1 MDNSLF
7 YQLSIATAFKKLA
20 AKPSGLETL
29 EIDKRLQTYGLNK
42 LPRKKA
48 LTGLRLFLG
57 QFKNPLVF
65 ILLAALV
72 ISFFAGHKSDSL
84 IILIVVMVTNV
95 VGFLQEWKANNALE
109 KLNQAVTHKIKVWR
123 NNQLTIIKRDFLVP
137 GDIIEI
143 AAGDVVPADARV
155 FEAKD
160 LKINEA
166 ALTGESFAVDKS
178 IKELTTEVSLADRK
192 NMIYQGT
199 IVADG
204 YGKALVTATGQ
215 NTEIGKIAKLIKET
229 SEGLTPL
236 QKQINSFG
244 VKLGLF
250 LIVINVVIF
259 LIGVISGRD
268 IFEMFMISVVIVV
281 SAVPEGLIPAMAI
294 ILAIG
299 MQHLAKKQ
307 GLVRRAIAAETL
319 GSVSVIC
326 ADKTGTLTQG
336 EMLVDQFITGDGI
349 KKLDKETLAL
359 KIAVLCNDGLI
370 ENPGDEFPKLKVLG
384 NPTDKALLLAG
395 ASVGLYRQELEKLNP
410 RLDEILFSSESK
422 LMATLHKLENGQ
434 EVVYVKGAPEKLL
447 AQASKIYYQGQ
458 EKKLSA
464 KDKKVQEA
472 KIAEFTSVGA
482 RVIALA
488 YKNKTSSKS
497 GGLVANDLED
507 LTLVGFF
514 SLRDQIRLDVK
525 QAIQSCREAGIR
537 VVIITGDNARTAMA
551 IVKEIGLEINHHN
564 VIDGDELD
572 KLTDAELKKRIN
584 DIRLYARVSPHHKLR
599 IVNAF
604 QEIGKTVAMTG
615 DGINDSPALKK
626 ADIGVAI
633 GSGTDVAKEAAD
645 LVLLDNSFL
654 TIVEAVKQ
662 GRITFLNIRKVILY
676 LFTDCFQEMV
686 IIGVSVL
693 LGWPLPILPAQI
705 LWIKLIEDPLP
716 AASLAFDVSDD
727 NVMHEKPRNRKQPLL
742 TVALQKVIAF
752 YAIVMDCFALA
763 IFYYYF
769 HVLGD
774 ITLARTVMFA
784 TLGLSTMFYIY
795 AVRSLN
801 TSIFKTKHFS
811 NKFLVVATFFGAVLI
826 VASVYLPILNRLLST
841 IPLRAFDWLVVL
853 IYGSLTMF
861 VFEIGKYI
869 SGYHREIKKLN

>member
-7 YQLSIATAFKKLA
+7 YQLSVAAAFKKLA
-20 AKPSGLETL
+20 TKQSGLETS
-29 EIDKRLQTYGLNK
+29 EVESRLKTHGLNK

-48 LTGLRLFLG
+48 LTGLSLFLG

-65 ILLAALV
+65 ILFAALA

-84 IILIVVMVTNV
+84 IIFIVIMVTNT

-109 KLNQAVTHKIKVWR
+109 KLGQAVTHKVRVWR
-123 NNQLTIIKRDFLVP
+123 DNQLSIIKREFLVP

-143 AAGDVVPADARV
+143 AAGDVIPADARI

-160 LKINEA
+160 LKVNEA
-166 ALTGESFAVDKS
+166 ALTGESLAVDKS
-178 IKELTTEVSLADRK
+178 IRELKTEISLADRK
-192 NMIYQGT
+192 NMVYQGT

-204 YGKALVTATGQ
+204 FGKALVTATGQ
-215 NTEIGKIAKLIKET
+215 NTEIGQIAKLIKET

-236 QKQINSFG
+236 QKQINNFG
-244 VKLGLF
+244 IKLGLF
-250 LIVINVVIF
+250 LIAANVVIF
-259 LIGVISGRD
+259 LIGILSGRD
-268 IFEMFMISVVIVV
+268 IFEMFMVSVVIVV

-336 EMLVDQFITGDGI
+336 EMLVDRFIGANGLE
-349 KKLDKETLAL
+349 KLGKETLAL
-359 KIAVLCNDGLI
+359 KISVLCNDGLI
-370 ENPGDEFPKLKVLG
+370 ENPGDDLSKLKISG

-395 ASVGLYRQELEKLNP
+395 AGLGLYRQELEKINP
-410 RLDEILFSSESK
+410 RLDEILFSSTSK
-422 LMATLHKLENGQ
+422 LMATLNKSADGQ
-434 EVVYVKGAPEKLL
+434 EIVYIKGAPEKLL
-447 AQASKIYYQGQ
+447 AQASKIYVDGK

-464 KDKKVQEA
+464 KDKKIQA
-472 KIAEFTSVGA
+472 DKIAEFTDTGA

-488 YKNKTSSKS
+488 YKNKIT
-497 GGLVANDLED
+497 GTPGHLEAADLED

-514 SLRDQIRLDVK
+514 SLRDQVRSDVK

-537 VVIITGDNARTAMA
+537 VVIITGDNARTATA
-551 IVKEIGLEINHHN
+551 IVKEIGLEINSHN
-564 VIDGDELD
+564 VVDGDELD
-572 KLTDAELKKRIN
+572 KMTDDQLKKRIS

-645 LVLLDNSFL
+645 LVLLDNSFM
-654 TIVEAVKQ
+654 TIVAAVKQ

-676 LFTDCFQEMV
+676 LFTDCFQEMI
-686 IIGVSVL
+686 IIGVSVI
-693 LGWPLPILPAQI
+693 LGWPLPILPVQV

-727 NVMHEKPRNRKQPLL
+727 NVMHEQPRHREQPLL
-742 TVALQKVIAF
+742 TPALQKIIAF

-769 HVLGD
+769 KVVGD
-774 ITLARTVMFA
+774 IVLARSVMFA
-784 TLGLSTMFYIY
+784 TLGMSTMFYIY
-795 AVRSLN
+795 AVRGLN

-811 NKFLVVATFFGAVLI
+811 NKFLVGATFLGVALIAV
-826 VASVYLPILNRLLST
+826 SVYLPVLNRLLNT
-841 IPLRAFDWLVVL
+841 VPLRINDWAIILV
-853 IYGSLTMF
+853 YGILTMF
-861 VFEIGKYI
+861 VFELGKYI
-869 SGYHREIKKLN
+869 SGYRREVKKL

>member
-1 MDNSLF
+1 MEKSNF
-7 YQLSIATAFKKLA
+7 YQLSVAASFKKLA
-20 AKPSGLETL
+20 AKPSGLDNSEV
-29 EIDKRLQTYGLNK
+29 EKRLKINGLNK
-42 LPRKKA
+42 LPRQKA
-48 LTGLRLFLG
+48 LTGLSLFIG

-65 ILLAALV
+65 ILLAALI
-72 ISFFAGHKSDSL
+72 ISFLAGHKSDSL
-84 IILIVVMVTNV
+84 IILIVVMVTNT

-109 KLNQAVTHKIKVWR
+109 KLNQAVTHKIRVWR
-123 NNQLTIIKRDFLVP
+123 GNRLAIIKREDLVP
-137 GDIIEI
+137 GDIVEI
-143 AAGDVVPADARV
+143 AAGDVVPADARI

-166 ALTGESFAVDKS
+166 ALTGESLAVNKS
-178 IKELTTEVSLADRK
+178 IKELTTETSLADRR
-192 NMIYQGT
+192 NMAYQGT
-199 IVADG
+199 IVATG
-204 YGKALVTATGQ
+204 FGKILVTATGQ
-215 NTEIGKIAKLIKET
+215 ETEIGQIAKLIKET

-236 QKQINSFG
+236 QKQINNFG
-244 VKLGLF
+244 IKLGIF
-250 LIVINVVIF
+250 LVVANIAIF
-259 LIGVISGRD
+259 LIGIATGRD
-268 IFEMFMISVVIVV
+268 IFEMFMVSVVIVV

-307 GLVRRAIAAETL
+307 GLVRQAIAAETL

-336 EMLVDQFITGDGI
+336 EMLVDKFISLKGI
-349 KKLDKETLAL
+349 EKFKKDSLAL

-370 ENPGDEFPKLKVLG
+370 ENPGDGAAKLKVSG

-395 ASVGLYRQELEKLNP
+395 AGVGLYRQELEKLNP
-410 RLDEILFSSESK
+410 RLDEILFSSDSK
-422 LMATLHKLENGQ
+422 LMATLNETEDSKRI
-434 EVVYVKGAPEKLL
+434 VYIKGAPEKLL
-447 AQASKIYYQGQ
+447 SQASKIYHNGQ
-458 EKKLSA
+458 EKKITIN
-464 KDKKVQEA
+464 DKKILA
-472 KIAEFTSVGA
+472 DRLAEFTDTGA

-488 YKNKTSSKS
+488 YKNKVRGQLDRLEET
-497 GGLVANDLED
+497 DLD
-507 LTLVGFF
+507 GLTLVGFF
-514 SLRDQIRLDVK
+514 SLRDQVRVDVK

-537 VVIITGDNARTAMA
+537 VVIITGDNARTATA
-551 IVKEIGLEINHHN
+551 IVREIGLEINSHN
-564 VIDGDELD
+564 VIDGDALD
-572 KLTDAELKKRIN
+572 KLSDEELKKRIR

-686 IIGVSVL
+686 IIGTSVI
-693 LGWPLPILPAQI
+693 LGWPLPILPVQI

-727 NVMHEKPRNRKQPLL
+727 NVMHEKPRSRKQPLL
-742 TVALQKVIAF
+742 TPALQKTIAF
-752 YAIVMDCFALA
+752 YAIVMDCLALG

-769 HVLGD
+769 QVVGN
-774 ITLARTVMFA
+774 IVLARTVMFA

-795 AVRSLN
+795 AIRGLN

-811 NKFLVVATFFGAVLI
+811 NKFLVTATFLGAALI
-826 VASVYLPILNRLLST
+826 ATSIYLPVLNRLLET
-841 IPLRAFDWLVVL
+841 VPLRAVDWSIILG
-853 IYGSLTMF
+853 YGALTMF
-861 VFEIGKYI
+861 VFEVGKNI
-869 SGYHREIKKLN
+869 FGYKREVQS

>member
-1 MDNSLF
+1 MDKF
-7 YQLSIATAFKKLA
+7 YQISVADVFKKLNT
-20 AKPSGLETL
+20 KPSGLEKT
-29 EIDKRLQTYGLNK
+29 EASKRLKLYGFNR

-48 LTGLRLFLG
+48 LTGLTLFFG

-65 ILLAALV
+65 ILLAALA

-84 IILIVVMVTNV
+84 IIFIVIMVTNT

-109 KLNQAVTHKIKVWR
+109 KLSQAVTHKIRVWR
-123 NNQLTIIKRDFLVP
+123 SGALMIIKRDDLVP
-137 GDIIEI
+137 GDIVEI
-143 AAGDVVPADARV
+143 MAGDVVPADARV
-155 FEAKD
+155 FEIKN

-166 ALTGESFAVDKS
+166 ALTGESMAVDKS
-178 IKELTTEVSLADRK
+178 IGALNKEVSLADRK
-192 NMIYQGT
+192 NMVYQGT

-204 YGKALVTATGQ
+204 FAKAIVTATGQ
-215 NTEIGKIAKLIKET
+215 ETEIGQIAKLIKET

-236 QKQINSFG
+236 QKQINNFG
-244 VKLGLF
+244 VKLGIF
-250 LIVINVVIF
+250 LIIANVVIF

-268 IFEMFMISVVIVV
+268 VFEMFMISVVIVV

-336 EMLVDQFITGDGI
+336 EMLVDKLITGDGI
-349 KKLDKETLAL
+349 QKLKKETLAL
-359 KIAVLCNDGLI
+359 KISVLCNDGLI
-370 ENPGDEFPKLKVLG
+370 ENPGDEASKLKVSG

-395 ASVGLYRQELEKLNP
+395 AGVGLYRQELESLAP
-410 RLDEILFSSESK
+410 RLDEILFSSETK
-422 LMATLHKLENGQ
+422 IMATLNKEKYG
-434 EVVYVKGAPEKLL
+434 EVIYIKGAPEKIL
-447 AQASKIYYQGQ
+447 ALASKILINGKE
-458 EKKLSA
+458 EKFLA
-464 KDKKVQEA
+464 KDKKIQAEEIA
-472 KIAEFTSVGA
+472 KFTSMGA

-488 YKNKTSSKS
+488 YKNKVVSKGKS
-497 GGLVANDLED
+497 KGLDVDDLNDV
-507 LTLVGFF
+507 TLVGFL
-514 SLRDQIRLDVK
+514 SLRDQIRADVK
-525 QAIQSCREAGIR
+525 GAVQSCREAGIR
-537 VVIITGDNARTAMA
+537 VVIITGDNAQTAIS
-551 IVKEIGLEINHHN
+551 IVKEIGLEINNHN
-564 VIDGDELD
+564 VISGDELD
-572 KLTDAELKKRIN
+572 KMTDEELKKRIK

-645 LVLLDNSFL
+645 LVLLDNNFL
-654 TIVEAVKQ
+654 TIVAAVKQ
-662 GRITFLNIRKVILY
+662 GRITFSNIRKVVLY

-686 IIGVSVL
+686 IIGTSVL
-693 LGWPLPILPAQI
+693 LGWPLPILPVQI

-727 NVMHEKPRNRKQPLL
+727 NVMHEKPRSRKQALL
-742 TVALQKVIAF
+742 TPALQKIIAF

-769 HVLGD
+769 KVVGD
-774 ITLARTVMFA
+774 IDLARTVMFA

-795 AVRSLN
+795 AVRSLD
-801 TSIFKTKHFS
+801 TSIFKAKHFS
-811 NKFLVVATFFGAVLI
+811 NKFLVMATLLGTVLI
-826 VASVYLPILNRLLST
+826 FASVYLPLLNKLLST
-841 IPLRAFDWLVVL
+841 VPLRTHDWIFIIAYGLVSML
-853 IYGSLTMF
+853 
-861 VFEIGKYI
+861 VFEMGKYV
-869 SGYHREIKKLN
+869 SGYKRELKK

>member
-1 MDNSLF
+1 MDKF
-7 YQLSIATAFKKLA
+7 YQISVADVFKKLNT
-20 AKPSGLETL
+20 KPSGLEKT
-29 EIDKRLQTYGLNK
+29 EASKRLKLYGFNR

-48 LTGLRLFLG
+48 LTGLTLFFG

-65 ILLAALV
+65 ILLAALA

-84 IILIVVMVTNV
+84 IIFIVIMVTNT

-109 KLNQAVTHKIKVWR
+109 KLSQAVTHKIRVWR
-123 NNQLTIIKRDFLVP
+123 SGALMIIKRDDLVP
-137 GDIIEI
+137 GDIVEI
-143 AAGDVVPADARV
+143 MAGDVVPADARV
-155 FEAKD
+155 FEIKN

-166 ALTGESFAVDKS
+166 ALTGESMAVDKS
-178 IKELTTEVSLADRK
+178 IGALNKEVSLADRK
-192 NMIYQGT
+192 NMVYQGT

-204 YGKALVTATGQ
+204 FAKAIVTATGQ
-215 NTEIGKIAKLIKET
+215 ETEIGQIAKLIKET

-236 QKQINSFG
+236 QKQINNFG
-244 VKLGLF
+244 VKLGIF
-250 LIVINVVIF
+250 LIIANVVIF

-268 IFEMFMISVVIVV
+268 VFEMFMISVVIVV

-336 EMLVDQFITGDGI
+336 EMLVDKLITGDGI
-349 KKLDKETLAL
+349 QKLKKETLAL
-359 KIAVLCNDGLI
+359 KISVLCNDGLI
-370 ENPGDEFPKLKVLG
+370 ENPGDEASKLKVSG

-395 ASVGLYRQELEKLNP
+395 AGVGLYRQELESLAP
-410 RLDEILFSSESK
+410 RLDEILFSSETK
-422 LMATLHKLENGQ
+422 IMATLNKEKYG
-434 EVVYVKGAPEKLL
+434 EVIYIKGAPEKIL
-447 AQASKIYYQGQ
+447 ALASKILINGKE
-458 EKKLSA
+458 EKFLA
-464 KDKKVQEA
+464 KDKKIQAEEIA
-472 KIAEFTSVGA
+472 KFTSMGA

-488 YKNKTSSKS
+488 YKNKVVSKGKS
-497 GGLVANDLED
+497 KGLDVDDLNDV
-507 LTLVGFF
+507 TLVGFL
-514 SLRDQIRLDVK
+514 SLRDQIRADVK
-525 QAIQSCREAGIR
+525 GAVQSCREAGIR
-537 VVIITGDNARTAMA
+537 VVIITGDNAQTAIS
-551 IVKEIGLEINHHN
+551 IVKEIGLEINNHN
-564 VIDGDELD
+564 VISGDELD
-572 KLTDAELKKRIN
+572 KMTDEELKKRIK

-645 LVLLDNSFL
+645 LVLLDNNFL
-654 TIVEAVKQ
+654 TIVAAVKQ
-662 GRITFLNIRKVILY
+662 GRITFSNIRKVILY

-686 IIGVSVL
+686 IIGTSVL
-693 LGWPLPILPAQI
+693 LGWPLPILPVQI

-727 NVMHEKPRNRKQPLL
+727 NVMHEKPRSRKQALL
-742 TVALQKVIAF
+742 TPALQKIIAF

-769 HVLGD
+769 KVVGD
-774 ITLARTVMFA
+774 IDLARTVMFA

-795 AVRSLN
+795 AVRSLD
-801 TSIFKTKHFS
+801 TSIFKAKHFS
-811 NKFLVVATFFGAVLI
+811 NKFLVMATLLGTVLI
-826 VASVYLPILNRLLST
+826 FASVYLPLLNKLLST
-841 IPLRAFDWLVVL
+841 VPLRTHDWIFIIAYGLVSML
-853 IYGSLTMF
+853 
-861 VFEIGKYI
+861 VFEMGKYV
-869 SGYHREIKKLN
+869 SGYKRELKK

>member
-1 MDNSLF
+1 MDNPLF
-7 YQLSIATAFKKLA
+7 YKLSVAATFKELA
-20 AKPSGLETL
+20 AKQSGLDTA
-29 EIDKRLQTYGLNK
+29 EINKRLQTYGLNS

-48 LTGLRLFLG
+48 LTGLKLFLG

-65 ILLAALV
+65 ILLAALL

-84 IILIVVMVTNV
+84 IIFIVVMVTNI

-109 KLNQAVTHKIKVWR
+109 KLNQAVTHKIRAWR
-123 NNQLTIIKRDFLVP
+123 NNQLVIIKREFLVP

-143 AAGDVVPADARV
+143 SAGDVIPADARV
-155 FEAKD
+155 FEIKD

-166 ALTGESFAVDKS
+166 ALTGESLAVDKS
-178 IKELTTEVSLADRK
+178 IAELKSEASLADRK
-192 NMIYQGT
+192 NMVYQGT
-199 IVADG
+199 IVAAG
-204 YGKALVTATGQ
+204 FAKALVTATGQ
-215 NTEIGKIAKLIKET
+215 NTEIGQIAKLIKET

-244 VKLGLF
+244 LKLGLF
-250 LIVINVVIF
+250 LIIANIVIF
-259 LIGVISGRD
+259 LIGIISGRD
-268 IFEMFMISVVIVV
+268 IFEMFMVSVVIVV

-307 GLVRRAIAAETL
+307 GLVRQAIAAETL

-336 EMLVDQFITGDGI
+336 EMLVDKFIGLGGTEKI
-349 KKLDKETLAL
+349 KKESLAL

-370 ENPGDEFPKLKVLG
+370 ENPGDELSKLQISG

-395 ASVGLYRQELEKLNP
+395 AGVGLYRQELEKLNP
-410 RLDEILFSSESK
+410 RLDEILFSSDSK
-422 LMATLHKLENGQ
+422 LMATLNKSEDGR
-434 EVVYVKGAPEKLL
+434 EIIYIKGAPEKLL
-447 AQASKIYYQGQ
+447 AQSAKIYHEGQ

-464 KDKKVQEA
+464 QDRKMFAERL
-472 KIAEFTSVGA
+472 AEFTGTGA

-488 YKNKTSSKS
+488 YKDKS
-497 GGLVANDLED
+497 GGSSERLQATDLD
-507 LTLVGFF
+507 NLTLVGFF
-514 SLRDQIRLDVK
+514 SLRDQIRSDVK
-525 QAIQSCREAGIR
+525 QAIKSCRRAGIR
-537 VVIITGDNARTAMA
+537 VVIITGDNIQTATA
-551 IVKEIGLEINHHN
+551 IVQEIGLEINNHN
-564 VIDGDELD
+564 AIDGDALD
-572 KLTDAELKKRIN
+572 KLTDAELKKRIM

-645 LVLLDNSFL
+645 LVLMDNSFL

-686 IIGVSVL
+686 IIGTSVI
-693 LGWPLPILPAQI
+693 LGWPLPILPVQV

-727 NVMHEKPRNRKQPLL
+727 NVMKEKPRHRKQPLL
-742 TVALQKVIAF
+742 TAALQKIIVF
-752 YAIVMDCFALA
+752 YALVMDCLALA

-769 HVLGD
+769 KIIGD

-801 TSIFKTKHFS
+801 TSIFKMRHFS
-811 NKFLVVATFFGAVLI
+811 NKFLVVATLLGAALI
-826 VASVYLPILNRLLST
+826 AASVYLPLLNRLLT
-841 IPLRAFDWLVVL
+841 TVPLRAVDWAL
-853 IYGSLTMF
+853 ILGYGVITMF
-861 VFEIGKYI
+861 VFELGKYV
-869 SGYHREIKKLN
+869 SGYKRETKKLN

>member
-1 MDNSLF
+1 MTSPIF
-7 YQLSIATAFKKLA
+7 YQLSVAATFKELA
-20 AKPSGLETL
+20 AKQSGLETS
-29 EIDKRLQTYGLNK
+29 EIDKRLKTYGLNE

-48 LTGLRLFLG
+48 LAGLSLFFG

-65 ILLAALV
+65 ILLAALL

-84 IILIVVMVTNV
+84 IIFIVVMVTNI

-109 KLNQAVTHKIKVWR
+109 KLNQAVTHKIRAWR
-123 NNQLTIIKRDFLVP
+123 NNQLVSIKREFLVP

-143 AAGDVVPADARV
+143 TAGDVIPADARV

-166 ALTGESFAVDKS
+166 ALTGESLAVSKS
-178 IKELTTEVSLADRK
+178 ITELKTETSLADRK
-192 NMIYQGT
+192 NMVYQGT
-199 IVADG
+199 IVAAG
-204 YGKALVTATGQ
+204 FGKALVTATGS
-215 NTEIGKIAKLIKET
+215 NTEIGQIAKLIKET

-236 QKQINSFG
+236 QKQINKFG

-250 LIVINVVIF
+250 LIAANIVIF
-259 LIGVISGRD
+259 LIGIISGRD
-268 IFEMFMISVVIVV
+268 VFEMFMVSVVIVV

-336 EMLVDQFITGDGI
+336 EMSVDQFITSTGTS
-349 KKLDKETLAL
+349 KLTKETLAL

-370 ENPGDEFPKLKVLG
+370 ENPGDELSKLKVSG

-395 ASVGLYRQELEKLNP
+395 ASVGLYRQEIEKDNP

-422 LMATLHKLENGQ
+422 LMATLHKSANDQ
-434 EVVYVKGAPEKLL
+434 EVVYVKGAPEKIL
-447 AQASKIYYQGQ
+447 AQASHIYYQGQ
-458 EKKLSA
+458 AKKLSV
-464 KDKKVQEA
+464 KDKRIQAA
-472 KIAEFTSVGA
+472 KIIELTSTGA

-488 YKNKTSSKS
+488 YKNKISNSASHLTT
-497 GGLVANDLED
+497 GDLEG

-514 SLRDQIRLDVK
+514 SLRDQIRSDVK
-525 QAIQSCREAGIR
+525 QAIQACRMAGIR
-537 VVIITGDNARTAMA
+537 VVIITGDNVQTATA
-551 IVKEIGLEINHHN
+551 IVQEIGLEINSHN

-572 KLTDAELKKRIN
+572 KLTDIELKKRIR

-633 GSGTDVAKEAAD
+633 GNGTDVAKEAAD
-645 LVLLDNSFL
+645 LVLLNNSFL

-676 LFTDCFQEMV
+676 LFTDCFQEMI
-686 IIGVSVL
+686 IIGVSVV
-693 LGWPLPILPAQI
+693 LGWPLPILPVQI

-727 NVMHEKPRNRKQPLL
+727 NVMQEKPRDKNQPLL
-742 TVALQKVIAF
+742 TISLQKIIAF
-752 YAIVMDCFALA
+752 YAIVMDCLALA

-769 HVLGD
+769 HVVGD
-774 ITLARTVMFA
+774 VTLARTVMFA
-784 TLGLSTMFYIY
+784 TLGMSTMFYIY

-801 TSIFKTKHFS
+801 TSIFKMRHFS
-811 NKFLVVATFFGAVLI
+811 NKFLVLATFFGAVLI
-826 VASVYLPILNRLLST
+826 ATSVYLPILNRLLETVSLGIIDWAVVIGYGT
-841 IPLRAFDWLVVL
+841 IGL
-853 IYGSLTMF
+853 F
-861 VFEIGKYI
+861 VFELGKRL
-869 SGYHREIKKLN
+869 SGYQRNTKK

>member
-1 MDNSLF
+1 
-7 YQLSIATAFKKLA
+7 
-20 AKPSGLETL
+20 
-29 EIDKRLQTYGLNK
+29 
-42 LPRKKA
+42 
-48 LTGLRLFLG
+48 
-57 QFKNPLVF
+57 
-65 ILLAALV
+65 
-72 ISFFAGHKSDSL
+72 
-84 IILIVVMVTNV
+84 MVTNV

-572 KLTDAELKKRIN
+572 KLTDA
-584 DIRLYARVSPHHKLR
+584 
-599 IVNAF
+599 
-604 QEIGKTVAMTG
+604 
-615 DGINDSPALKK
+615 
-626 ADIGVAI
+626 
-633 GSGTDVAKEAAD
+633 
-645 LVLLDNSFL
+645 
-654 TIVEAVKQ
+654 
-662 GRITFLNIRKVILY
+662 
-676 LFTDCFQEMV
+676 
-686 IIGVSVL
+686 
-693 LGWPLPILPAQI
+693 
-705 LWIKLIEDPLP
+705 
-716 AASLAFDVSDD
+716 
-727 NVMHEKPRNRKQPLL
+727 
-742 TVALQKVIAF
+742 
-752 YAIVMDCFALA
+752 
-763 IFYYYF
+763 
-769 HVLGD
+769 
-774 ITLARTVMFA
+774 
-784 TLGLSTMFYIY
+784 
-795 AVRSLN
+795 
-801 TSIFKTKHFS
+801 
-811 NKFLVVATFFGAVLI
+811 
-826 VASVYLPILNRLLST
+826 
-841 IPLRAFDWLVVL
+841 
-853 IYGSLTMF
+853 
-861 VFEIGKYI
+861 
-869 SGYHREIKKLN
+869 

>member
-1 MDNSLF
+1 MNNPLF
-7 YQLSIATAFKKLA
+7 YQLSVAAAFKKLA
-20 AKPSGLETL
+20 AKQSGLEAL
-29 EIDKRLQTYGLNK
+29 EVESRLKTYGLNK

-48 LTGLRLFLG
+48 LTGLSLFLG

-65 ILLAALV
+65 ILFAALA

-84 IILIVVMVTNV
+84 IIFIVIMVTNT

-109 KLNQAVTHKIKVWR
+109 KLGQAVTHKVRVWR
-123 NNQLTIIKRDFLVP
+123 DNQLSVIKREFLVP

-143 AAGDVVPADARV
+143 TAGDVVPADARI

-160 LKINEA
+160 LKVNEA
-166 ALTGESFAVDKS
+166 ALTGESLAVDKS
-178 IKELTTEVSLADRK
+178 IKELKAEISLADRK
-192 NMIYQGT
+192 NMVYQGT

-204 YGKALVTATGQ
+204 FGKALVTATGQ
-215 NTEIGKIAKLIKET
+215 NTEIGQIAKLIKET

-236 QKQINSFG
+236 QKQINNFG
-244 VKLGLF
+244 IKLGLF
-250 LIVINVVIF
+250 LIAANVVIF
-259 LIGVISGRD
+259 LIGVISGRN
-268 IFEMFMISVVIVV
+268 IFDMFMISVVIVV

-336 EMLVDQFITGDGI
+336 EMLIDQFITANGLE
-349 KKLDKETLAL
+349 KLTKETLAL

-370 ENPGDEFPKLKVLG
+370 ENPGDDFAKLKVSG

-395 ASVGLYRQELEKLNP
+395 AGVGLYRQELEKINP
-410 RLDEILFSSESK
+410 RLDEILFSSDSK
-422 LMATLHKLENGQ
+422 LMATLNKLVDGQ
-434 EVVYVKGAPEKLL
+434 EIVYVKGAPEKLL
-447 AQASKIYYQGQ
+447 AAASKIYVDGK

-464 KDKKVQEA
+464 KDKKLQTD
-472 KIAEFTSVGA
+472 KIAEFTDTGA

-488 YKNKTSSKS
+488 YKNKIS
-497 GGLVANDLED
+497 GQPGRLEAADLED

-514 SLRDQIRLDVK
+514 SLRDQVRADVK

-537 VVIITGDNARTAMA
+537 VVIITGDNARTATA
-551 IVKEIGLEINHHN
+551 IVKEIGLEINSHN
-564 VIDGDELD
+564 VLNGDELD
-572 KLTDAELKKRIN
+572 KMTDAQLKKRIR

-654 TIVEAVKQ
+654 TIVTAVKQ
-662 GRITFLNIRKVILY
+662 GRITFLNIRKVVLY
-676 LFTDCFQEMV
+676 LFTDCFQEMI
-686 IIGVSVL
+686 IIGVSVI
-693 LGWPLPILPAQI
+693 LGWPLPILPVQI

-727 NVMHEKPRNRKQPLL
+727 NVMHEQPRHREQPLL
-742 TVALQKVIAF
+742 TPALQKIIAF

-769 HVLGD
+769 KFVGD
-774 ITLARTVMFA
+774 IVLARSVMFA

-795 AVRSLN
+795 AVRGLN

-811 NKFLVVATFFGAVLI
+811 NKFLVSATFLGVVLI
-826 VASVYLPILNRLLST
+826 AASIYLPILNRLLST
-841 IPLRAFDWLVVL
+841 APLRLIDWAVILV
-853 IYGSLTMF
+853 YGILTMF
-861 VFEIGKYI
+861 VFELGKYI
-869 SGYHREIKKLN
+869 SGYRREVKKL